1 MVCRRFRVSGRVQAV
16 GFRAATFD
24 EAQSLGLTGWVRN
37 LSSGDVEVLA
47 CGELEALTAL
57 EHWLSRGPRG
67 ARVAAVVAAD
77 AAVEVFEDFE
87 IR

>member
-1 MVCRRFRVSGRVQAV
+1 VSGRVQAV

-24 EAQSLGLTGWVRN
+24 EAQRLGLSGWVRN
-37 LSSGDVEVLA
+37 LSNGDVEVLA

-57 EHWLSRGPRG
+57 ERWLSRGPRG
-67 ARVAAVVAAD
+67 ARVTAVVADD
-77 AAVEVFEDFE
+77 APIEVFGDFE